1 MIDVNNFE
9 ELKDNKSET
18 SNDLFILKFDKSSQS
33 REPFNYI
40 LDIVKIINITD
51 EEIIKF
57 YEIDILP
64 TILIFKNKI
73 VVEKIFDKN
82 ILSNK
87 DNLVQLILKYI

>member
-9 ELKDNKSET
+9 ELKDSKSET
-18 SNDLFILKFDKSSQS
+18 SNDLFILKFDKSSHS

-57 YEIDILP
+57 YEIDVLP

-73 VVEKIFDKN
+73 VVEKIFDEN
-82 ILSNK
+82 ILLNK